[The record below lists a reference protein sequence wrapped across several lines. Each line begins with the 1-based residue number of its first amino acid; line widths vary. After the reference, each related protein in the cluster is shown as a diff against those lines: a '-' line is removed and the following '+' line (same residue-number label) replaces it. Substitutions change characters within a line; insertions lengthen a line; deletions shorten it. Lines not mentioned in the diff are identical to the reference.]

1 MRRFFIM
8 KRLIFLIFTLICGII
23 LYTCASPLMVDSLP
37 SNTTYYSSKAIINDI
52 FLGVTADSS
61 KIVIGFTAKG
71 TPPNTSYAETVSITN
86 SETGNAISGTYPN
99 ISFQNGLISGSIRF
113 ISDEQ
118 IKISFQQRIYPYTKM
133 WDVICEKNTA
143 TP

>member
-1 MRRFFIM
+1 M

-37 SNTTYYSSKAIINDI
+37 TDTYYSSKAIMNDI
-52 FLGVTADSS
+52 FLGVNVTSS
-61 KIVIGFTAKG
+61 QIIVGFTAKG
-71 TPPNTSYAETVSITN
+71 TTPNTSDAETVSITD

-133 WDVICEKNTA
+133 WDVICEKNNA